1 MEGVTLH
8 QLRDL
13 WLDDLVLEGRSPA
26 TVRTYRS
33 LLRNLPDC
41 GPHDLTPEV
50 CRRLVGERMG
60 QARASARTF
69 HGALKSFVTY
79 LGLDAMDKV
88 PRPRKITHPHRYLS
102 KPEIRRLWAVCD
114 DRPLFLLLISGL
126 RASEAVGL
134 RWEDVE
140 GDVAWIR
147 GKGDRYRRIVL
158 PEAFEAIPRGAG
170 PVLGYDYYRLRRK
183 VRRWGRA
190 AKMVGVHPHLLR
202 HSWATHALME
212 GMDVITLQNQGGW
225 ADTAMITHYA
235 QSALESAALERA
247 RKLRLV
253 NLLLDT

>member
-1 MEGVTLH
+1 
-8 QLRDL
+8 
-13 WLDDLVLEGRSPA
+13 
-26 TVRTYRS
+26 
-33 LLRNLPDC
+33 
-41 GPHDLTPEV
+41 
-50 CRRLVGERMG
+50 
-60 QARASARTF
+60 
-69 HGALKSFVTY
+69 
-79 LGLDAMDKV
+79 MDKV
-88 PRPRKITHPHRYLS
+88 PRPRKIKRPHRYLS
-102 KPEIRRLWAVCD
+102 KAEINRLWAVCD

-158 PEAFEAIPRGAG
+158 PEAFEAIPQGSG

-190 AKMVGVHPHLLR
+190 AKVPGMRAHLFR

-212 GMDVITLQNQGGW
+212 GMDMITLQNQGGW

-235 QSALESAALERA
+235 QSAVEDAAILRA
-247 RKLRLV
+247 RALGLAGRL
-253 NLLLDT
+253 LE

>member
-1 MEGVTLH
+1 MEGVTLP
-8 QLRDL
+8 QLRDA
-13 WLDDLVLEGRSPA
+13 WLDDLALEGRSPA

-79 LGLDAMDKV
+79 LGLDVMDKV

-102 KPEIRRLWAVCD
+102 KPEISRLWAVCD

-140 GDVAWIR
+140 GDVARIR
-147 GKGDRYRRIVL
+147 GKGGRHRRIVL
-158 PEAFEAIPRGAG
+158 PEGFADVPRGSG

-190 AKMVGVHPHLLR
+190 AKVAGMHAHLLR

-225 ADTAMITHYA
+225 VDTAMITHYA
-235 QSALESAALERA
+235 RSAVEDAAILRA
-247 RKLRLV
+247 RDLGLVGRLIE
-253 NLLLDT
+253 